1 MIGMMLYLRFID
13 KGTVRSSGNL
23 TMLHLAKKNISMK
36 YTLART
42 SLAFLLSLSLLPSAY
57 ALNNSKSWDYLAPDR
72 TQRIASLNITEL
84 LKRHHYSKDVGNQD
98 RSSKMYEGYLKM
110 LDPARMY
117 FTQEDLSEFKP
128 WKKNFANKLREGD
141 LEPGYFMYKR
151 QLTRLDQYLTF
162 ALAKLA
168 KGVDSIDFTLDESL
182 ETDREKAPWAKNEA
196 ELQELWRK
204 RLKDEVLRLKL
215 ASKEPKAIEELL
227 TKRFK
232 NQQKRLQQTR
242 SEDVFQAYVNS
253 FSQTYDPHTNY
264 LSPDNAENFDINMSL
279 SLEGIGAVLQGD
291 NEHVK
296 IVRLVPS
303 GPADKS
309 KQLAPADKI
318 VGVAQGNKEMVD
330 VIGWRLDEVVKLI
343 RGKKGSTVRLEVIP
357 ASNAP
362 NDLSSKTVTI
372 VRESVKLEEQ
382 AAQKSILNLE
392 HEGKPFK
399 LGIIE
404 IPAFYIDFK
413 AYRAGDPNYKSTTRD
428 VRKLLAELQQEQVD
442 GLVIDLRNNG
452 GGSLQEAT
460 ELSSLFIPQ
469 GPSVLVRNNDGRVDV
484 LEDDNKGVFYQ
495 GPMAVLV
502 NRLSASASEI
512 FAGAIQ
518 DYHRGLI
525 IGGQTFGKGTVQTI
539 QPLNHGEL
547 KFTIAKFY
555 RVSGQSTQHQGV
567 LPDISYPAE
576 YNTKEIGESAL
587 PEAMPWDSIKPAI
600 NPGPDP
606 FKPYLK
612 TLEKRHAQRTKH
624 NPDFV
629 FSHERLALSK
639 ALMKDTVV
647 SLNEEKR
654 RAEQDKIDQQQL
666 AMENKRRLAKGE
678 KAMQLKELKK
688 EDEDLAAEL
697 EKEKENKQKPEKDA
711 FLVETGHILLDWL
724 SLHQQ
729 QVAKHSAK

>member
-42 SLAFLLSLSLLPSAY
+42 SLALLLSLSLLPSAY

-227 TKRFK
+227 TKRYK

-242 SEDVFQAYVNS
+242 SEDVFQTYVNS

-318 VGVAQGNKEMVD
+318 IGVAQGNKEMVD

-600 NPGPDP
+600 YPGPDP